1 MIMTVPNE
9 TAAGEKRV
17 AATPDT
23 VRQLLELK
31 IKTQIQTNAG
41 TTAGFSD
48 SQYEEAGAVIVSS
61 AKEAYNADIILKI
74 RAPEKSEEK
83 FLKPNSIIIADF
95 QTLARRKRIKNFA
108 RIPVT
113 CFALDMIPRISRA
126 QSMDILS
133 SQSNLAGYKAV
144 IDTVSMLDKAVPMM
158 ITAAGTV
165 APAKF
170 LILGAGVAGLQAI
183 ATAKRLGAQVFA
195 FDVRPQVKEQVESLG
210 GKFIEIA
217 ADENY
222 ENKSGYAVETSDNYK
237 QKQNLAIREYLQK
250 SDIVITT
257 ALIPG
262 QKAPR
267 LISKDMFAE
276 APNGC
281 IIFDMAAEQ
290 GGNVEGSV
298 AGKTLAFGNITLI
311 GADNPATQIP
321 YSASLLYARN
331 IFNFLM
337 SFYKAAENKF
347 DFAVE
352 DEIAKTT
359 CICRNGQ
366 ILLGE
371 K

>member
-1 MIMTVPNE
+1 MIISIPKE
-9 TAAGEKRV
+9 TTPEEQRV

-23 VRQLLELK
+23 VRQFLK
-31 IKTQIQTNAG
+31 SGIKVKIQTEAGNA
-41 TTAGFSD
+41 AGFTD
-48 SQYEEAGAVIVSS
+48 SQFKEAGAEIVSS

-74 RAPEKSEEK
+74 WAPEKNEEK
-83 FLKPNSIIIADF
+83 FLKPNSTIIANF
-95 QTLARRKRIKNFA
+95 QTLSRKDRIERFA
-108 RIPVT
+108 KIPVT

-144 IDTVSMLDKAVPMM
+144 IDAVSMLNKAVPMM
-158 ITAAGTV
+158 ITAAGTI
-165 APAKF
+165 APAKV

-210 GKFIEIA
+210 GRFIEIA
-217 ADENY
+217 GDENY
-222 ENKSGYAVETSDNYK
+222 ENKSGYAVDTSESYK
-237 QKQNLAIREYLQK
+237 QRQELAIREYLPR
-250 SDIVITT
+250 SDIIITT

-267 LISKDMFAE
+267 LISKDMLSQ
-276 APNGC
+276 APLGC
-281 IIFDMAAEQ
+281 IIFDMAAGD
-290 GGNVEGSV
+290 GGNVEGTLS
-298 AGKTLAFGNITLI
+298 GKTQTINGITLV
-311 GADNPATQIP
+311 GADNLASRIP
-321 YSASLLYARN
+321 HSASLLFARN
-331 IFNFLM
+331 VFNFLM
-337 SFYKAAENKF
+337 PMYNNVESGLNF
-347 DFAVE
+347 DSE
-352 DEIAKTT
+352 DEIVKAT